1 MMMGKKKRENQ
12 NIGLENQSKLLD
24 QIGIELLALG
34 NISNVIGT
42 YFNINEQSKENDY
55 LIITGNSLQSIG
67 AFFRS
72 RSSFDGYKCTTE
84 NYYIR

>member
-1 MMMGKKKRENQ
+1 MMMGKKKENQ

-42 YFNINEQSKENDY
+42 YFNINEQLKENDY
-55 LIITGNSLQSIG
+55 LIITGTVYNRSVL
-67 AFFRS
+67 FRS
-72 RSSFDGYKCTTE
+72 RSSFVGYKCITE
-84 NYYIR
+84 NYYTG